1 MIFGW
6 NFLAAI
12 IFCLPCIWG
21 PQGSVMFS
29 ASQSLKPNCMAES
42 MRPRRRTAPSR
53 WSAGRTTRRC
63 CCGGRRRATTSP
75 PPPSPRRST
84 WRRAASCRRC
94 AGGPSLSLGR
104 HFLPPG
110 RGHWSS
116 ADGKLRRH
124 RMSKQGKK
132 NAKELTVL
140 HGVGWGSASARI
152 GFGYGPRSLGCTGM
166 CMSITHKA

>member
-1 MIFGW
+1 MYLGAPRISRVLGQSVIEAQLHGGEYEAAEKDCTVALERRPAYAKVLLRRAEACDH
-6 NFLAAI
+6 LAAAAI
-12 IFCLPCIWG
+12 AKEEH
-21 PQGSVMFS
+21 VE
-29 ASQSLKPNCMAES
+29 ASGKLQTVC
-42 MRPRRRTAPSR
+42 
-53 WSAGRTTRRC
+53 
-63 CCGGRRRATTSP
+63 
-75 PPPSPRRST
+75 RRSL
-84 WRRAASCRRC
+84 A
-94 AGGPSLSLGR
+94 
-104 HFLPPG
+104 LPPG

-124 RMSKQGKK
+124 RMSKQGKN